1 MGANAGSNERVS
13 GRRPRASFVK
23 SNFSGCGTLLPY
35 RYVIEFNPMYIF
47 GYSRVI
53 DPILR
58 DVRLYTPEFSGMKAG
73 DRVLDIC
80 CGTGEQALYYARKG
94 INATGIDLD
103 PRMIR
108 VAERKRRKR
117 GLGNVSF
124 QLADAQNL
132 PFKDSSFDYASVS
145 LALHEKERPVRAKVI
160 SEMKRVVK
168 AEGAL
173 VFIDLSV
180 PLPRA
185 YACLVRA
192 VEFTAGRDH
201 FRCFRDY
208 IEQGGLDVLL
218 GSNRLHEEKR
228 DYRMRGIVA
237 IIKTK
242 NV

>member
-1 MGANAGSNERVS
+1 MGIG
-13 GRRPRASFVK
+13 FK
-23 SNFSGCGTLLPY
+23 
-35 RYVIEFNPMYIF
+35 PMYIF
-47 GYSRVI
+47 GYSKVI

-58 DVRLYTPEFSGMKAG
+58 DVRLCTPEFAGMKAG
-73 DRVLDIC
+73 DRVLDVC
-80 CGTGEQALYYARKG
+80 CGTGEQALHYARKG

-103 PRMIR
+103 PRMIE
-108 VAERKRRKR
+108 VAERNRRKR

-124 QLADAQNL
+124 QLADAQAL
-132 PFKDSSFDYASVS
+132 PFKDDSFDYASVS
-145 LALHEKERPVRAKVI
+145 LALHEKERPARDRVI

-180 PLPRA
+180 PLPRKA

-192 VEFTAGRDH
+192 VEFMAGRDH

-218 GSNRLHEEKR
+218 RSSRLHEEKR
-228 DYRMRGIVA
+228 DYLKHGTVA
-237 IIKTK
+237 IIKAK

>member
-1 MGANAGSNERVS
+1 
-13 GRRPRASFVK
+13 
-23 SNFSGCGTLLPY
+23 
-35 RYVIEFNPMYIF
+35 MYIF
-47 GYSRVI
+47 GYSKVI

-58 DVRLYTPEFSGMKAG
+58 DVRLCTPEFAGMKAG
-73 DRVLDIC
+73 DRVLDVC
-80 CGTGEQALYYARKG
+80 CGTGEQALHYARKG

-103 PRMIR
+103 PRMIE
-108 VAERKRRKR
+108 VAERNRRKR

-124 QLADAQNL
+124 QLADAQAL
-132 PFKDSSFDYASVS
+132 PFKDDSFDYASVS
-145 LALHEKERPVRAKVI
+145 LALHEKERPARDRVI

-168 AEGAL
+168 AEGTL

-180 PLPRA
+180 PLPRKA

-192 VEFTAGRDH
+192 VEFMAGRDH

-218 GSNRLHEEKR
+218 RSNRLHEEKR
-228 DYRMRGIVA
+228 DYRMHGTVT
-237 IIKTK
+237 IIKAK